1 MYCKVFVK
9 CGHVGINNCIN
20 VWMPVEAENRKEAAS
35 IARWLPRVKH
45 HHKDAIIDVVKI
57 DKDEYDELVELNSKD
72 PYLNC
77 HSVQDQNKI
86 ENLYERIEEDKRNT
100 SKKKEKNKRKLAI
113 YKNTLVRNIKKFI
126 KYNNYFDYKMEEYDY
141 AN

>member
-9 CGHVGINNCIN
+9 CGHVGVNNCIN
-20 VWMPVEAENRKEAAS
+20 VWMPVEAENRKEAAN

-57 DKDEYDELVELNSKD
+57 DKDEYDELVEINSND

-77 HSVQDQNKI
+77 HSIQEQNMI
-86 ENLYERIEEDKRNT
+86 EDLYERIEDDKSNS
-100 SKKKEKNKRKLAI
+100 SKKKEKIEKHYSV
-113 YKNTLVRNIKKFI
+113 YKNTLVRNVRKYI
-126 KYNNYFDYKMEEYDY
+126 KYNNYFDYVKEDYDY
-141 AN
+141 VN